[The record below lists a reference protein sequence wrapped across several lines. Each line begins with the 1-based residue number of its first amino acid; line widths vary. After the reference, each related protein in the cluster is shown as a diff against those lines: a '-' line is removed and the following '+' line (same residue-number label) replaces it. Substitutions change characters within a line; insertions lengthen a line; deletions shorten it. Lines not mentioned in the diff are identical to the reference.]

1 MDFSGLAHLWILF
14 SLASAFFHASRL
26 AVTKR
31 LSLSFSTEALTLYV
45 NLVSLLLTL
54 PLVIWHHDFPLHE
67 PGYLVAVVLGGVL
80 SGLGGWSLNA
90 ALRRTDVSVV
100 GPVMTLSPGFAI
112 VIEWLLTNA
121 LPGPFGLLGVL
132 LLVAGG
138 YILSLGGQ
146 GTSWILP
153 FRRLLLNPGSLFAT
167 IAAACF
173 AAASVFGR
181 IGIQMSDPLS
191 FSVLVAVVNP
201 LVLWILFTLRDRRFH
216 TRLIT
221 PDLRREIRPLLV
233 LGLLF
238 ALMRIADQI
247 ALSLT
252 LASYAMAVKRTAGVF
267 SVLLGRW
274 FFDERYVVAK
284 LLGSLVMLLGVL
296 ALTQH

>member
-1 MDFSGLAHLWILF
+1 MDLSDAAPLWVLF

-31 LSLSFSTEALTLYV
+31 LTLRLSTEALTLYM
-45 NLVSLLLTL
+45 NLVSLVLTL
-54 PLVIWHHDFPLHE
+54 PLIVWHHDFPFGE
-67 PGYLVAVVLGGVL
+67 PGYLAAVLLGGVL
-80 SGLGGWSLNA
+80 SGLGAWALNA
-90 ALRRTDVSVV
+90 ALRRTDVSLV
-100 GPVMTLSPGFAI
+100 GPVMTLTPGFVI
-112 VIEWLLTNA
+112 VIEWLLTDS
-121 LPGPFGLLGVL
+121 LPGPLGLVGVL
-132 LLVAGG
+132 LLVVGG
-138 YILSLGGQ
+138 YILSLAGEGAR
-146 GTSWILP
+146 WRAP
-153 FRRLLLNPGSLFAT
+153 FGRLLLDRGSVLA
-167 IAAACF
+167 IGAAACF

-201 LVLWILFTLRDRRFH
+201 LVLWILFSLRDRRFH
-216 TRLIT
+216 TELLT
-221 PDLRREIRPLLV
+221 PDLGRELPQMLL

-267 SVLLGRW
+267 SVFLGRW
-274 FFDERYVVAK
+274 LFGEGYVAAK